1 MTLTVRPSIVSKSL
15 LITGTV
21 ETIEEKCA
29 IQKDLD
35 KFEKWTHVNLMRFN
49 KPSARNCTWVR
60 EISDMIADWEKNSLS
75 AALWRRTWGSWWMK
89 NRT

>member
-29 IQKDLD
+29 IQKDLY
-35 KFEKWTHVNLMRFN
+35 KLEKWAHVNLMRFN
-49 KPSARNCTWVR
+49 KAMYQV
-60 EISDMIADWEKNSLS
+60 LH
-75 AALWRRTWGSWWMK
+75 
-89 NRT
+89 